1 MQDTWTLAIHGGAGT
16 IRRDELTPEREAAFR
31 AGLNAALRAG
41 GAVLAA
47 GGSAEEAVLA
57 AAISLED
64 CPLFNAGHGSTF
76 TAAGTIEM
84 DAALMTGD
92 GRAGAVTGVTRIRNP
107 ILAARAVMQAT
118 PHVLL
123 AGAAADDFAAQQGLV
138 MEEPG
143 YFRTAH
149 RHAQLLAAQ
158 AAQVVALDH
167 DMPAK
172 MGTIGAV
179 ARDRQGRLAAA
190 TSTGGMTNKRAGRVG
205 DTPILGAGTWA
216 DRHVAISCTGTGEA
230 FLRSAA
236 AHEVS
241 ALMRLAG
248 KSLADATAEVAL
260 IRVPDA
266 GGQGGL
272 IAVDAAGNAALP
284 FGTAGMYRGLWRA
297 GAAPETAIHAG

>member
-16 IRRDELTPEREAAFR
+16 IRRDELTPEKEAAYR
-31 AGLNAALRAG
+31 AGLDAALRAG

-57 AAISLED
+57 AAMSLED
-64 CPLFNAGHGSTF
+64 CPLFNAGRGSTF

-84 DAALMTGD
+84 DAALMTSAGE
-92 GRAGAVTGVTRIRNP
+92 AGAVTGVTRIRNP
-107 ILAARAVMQAT
+107 ILAARAVMRAT

-123 AGAAADDFAAQQGLV
+123 AGSAADEFAAAQGLV
-138 MEEPG
+138 MEDPA
-143 YFRTAH
+143 YFRTGH

-167 DMPAK
+167 ELAAK

-230 FLRSAA
+230 FLRAAA
-236 AHEVS
+236 AHEIS

-248 KSLADATAEVAL
+248 KSLAEAAEEVAL
-260 IRVPDA
+260 RRVPEA
-266 GGQGGL
+266 GGRGGL

-284 FGTAGMYRGLWRA
+284 FGTEGMYRGWWRA
-297 GAAPETAIHAG
+297 GEEPQTAIHAD